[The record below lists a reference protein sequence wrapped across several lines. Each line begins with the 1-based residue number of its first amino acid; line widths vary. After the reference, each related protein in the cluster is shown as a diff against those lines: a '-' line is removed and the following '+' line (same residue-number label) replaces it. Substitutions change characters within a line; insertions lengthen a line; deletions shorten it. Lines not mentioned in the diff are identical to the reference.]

1 MRLVHPLKVLSLIV
15 LTAVALASLGLGG
28 DSVPYETPEYEIV
41 ERIDSVE
48 IREYA
53 PYLAAETTVD
63 VNLEKAGNQGF
74 PVLAKYIFGG
84 NRSTKKNAMTSPVTQ
99 KSSGGEKIAMTAP
112 VTQKRSEEQYV
123 VQFLM
128 PSEYSKDELPVPN
141 DARINIREV
150 TGRRVAAIRYS
161 GTWSKR
167 NYEKHLARLIDTL
180 RTEGYAAV
188 GEPTWARYNPP
199 FTPWFLR
206 RNEIMTEF
214 RVQPVASRE

>member
-1 MRLVHPLKVLSLIV
+1 MRLVHPLKVSSLIL
-15 LTAVALASLGLGG
+15 LTAVALAALGLGG

-41 ERIDSVE
+41 ERLDSVE
-48 IREYA
+48 IRDYR

-63 VNLEKAGNQGF
+63 GDLEKAGNRGF

-84 NRSTKKNAMTSPVTQ
+84 NRSAKKIAMTSPVTQ
-99 KSSGGEKIAMTAP
+99 KVSGGEKIAMTAP
-112 VTQKRSEEQYV
+112 VTQKRTDGQYV
-123 VQFLM
+123 VQFMM
-128 PSEYSKDELPVPN
+128 PSEYSKEALPVPN
-141 DARINIREV
+141 DARVNIREV
-150 TGRRVAAIRYS
+150 PGRRVAAVRYS

-180 RTEGYAAV
+180 RAGGYAAV

-214 RVQPVASRE
+214 RALPVASRD